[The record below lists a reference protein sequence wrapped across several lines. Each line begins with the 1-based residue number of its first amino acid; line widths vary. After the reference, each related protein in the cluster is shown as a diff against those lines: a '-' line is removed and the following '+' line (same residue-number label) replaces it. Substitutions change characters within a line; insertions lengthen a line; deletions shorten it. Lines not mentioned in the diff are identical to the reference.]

1 VRVPW
6 QGGNGD
12 SQRFARHP
20 LWRFTGQ
27 THVPL

>member
-1 VRVPW
+1 MRVPW
-6 QGGNGD
+6 QGGSGD

-20 LWRFTGQ
+20 FWRLTGQ